1 MYNPN
6 GSLASWVRGPLLAA
20 ATVVGGCAAGD
31 PEWAEFVPT
40 SPSTALSPTEPGTAS
55 APNLQ
60 GGLRLSA
67 DPAAFQSGVERAAAG
82 ELAFALPALEVKDG
96 PALFLTVGTLIA
108 LFSGVDAGRLLA
120 TTVEC
125 AAADPEGCAA
135 EFERVITSQNARLG
149 AALGPYARVVT
160 EAATGV
166 QMVTWTPVRNGF
178 PQLPVVSL
186 QGVRSGRVL
195 GIVVFR

>member
-20 ATVVGGCAAGD
+20 VAVVGGCAAGD

-40 SPSTALSPTEPGTAS
+40 APSTVLGPTEPGTSS

-67 DPAAFQSGVERAAAG
+67 DPEAFQSGVERAAAG
-82 ELAFALPALEVKDG
+82 EQAYALPALEVKDG
-96 PALFLTVGTLIA
+96 TGLFLTVGTLIA
-108 LFSGVDAGRLLA
+108 LASGVDAGHLLA

-125 AAADPEGCAA
+125 AAADAEGCAA
-135 EFERVITSQNARLG
+135 GFEGVITSQNARLG

-160 EAATGV
+160 GAATSV
-166 QMVTWTPVRNGF
+166 QVVTWTPVRNGF

-186 QGVRSGRVL
+186 QGIRNGRAL